1 MKIWYLFFFISFV
14 STSFLAQDLD
24 KIKKE
29 ELVKVSGSFG
39 SIGTYYN
46 GPAQRNP
53 FFWQLQANLN
63 ITTPLLS
70 IPLSFVLS
78 QQQQAFGYPTQP
90 FNQYGLSPKYKAI
103 KLHLGYR
110 TMRFSEFS
118 LSGNQFLGVGVEVAP
133 KDKMFKYKCLVGRF
147 SKAIY
152 GDTNDVI
159 LGAIPTFERWGW
171 GNHIELG
178 TVANN
183 VSLLLFKAK
192 DDASSISKL
201 YDSSAVFK
209 PAENLIFGITTKQKI
224 NKQLSF
230 DAEVD
235 WSAYTNNTR
244 VRESVLQGFSY
255 LNNLGSLF
263 YANSTTTFN
272 KAVLANLKYSK
283 KSLGLKFGYRRID
296 PEYKTMGSV
305 YLNNDFEDLTSSI
318 AYKFLK
324 NKINFNVTG
333 GLQRN
338 NLREDKA
345 TEMLRRI
352 YAVAANYVP
361 NNKWNFN
368 LQYSNFNANTQKT
381 LVIMLDTSLV
391 PLSIKNYAQVTESAG
406 GQIMYNKPSKDNIFT
421 SFLSTNYQNAKVSVD
436 DSTSSDATFYNA
448 SLGSSINWTKT
459 KTSLSLLFSANQNIS
474 QNPTAS
480 TLGPSLVL
488 SKTFQKKPVNTSLST
503 SLLQSYIDGEAL
515 GLVSNG
521 SFSANYLYKKN
532 HSFAFNIVLANRLK
546 AGLRETELITSFSYN
561 YSF

>member
-1 MKIWYLFFFISFV
+1 
-14 STSFLAQDLD
+14 
-24 KIKKE
+24 
-29 ELVKVSGSFG
+29 
-39 SIGTYYN
+39 
-46 GPAQRNP
+46 
-53 FFWQLQANLN
+53 
-63 ITTPLLS
+63 
-70 IPLSFVLS
+70 
-78 QQQQAFGYPTQP
+78 
-90 FNQYGLSPKYKAI
+90 
-103 KLHLGYR
+103 
-110 TMRFSEFS
+110 MRFSEFS
-118 LSGNQFLGVGVEVAP
+118 LSGNQFLGAGVELAP
-133 KDKMFKYKCLVGRF
+133 KDKMFKYKCLIGRF

-152 GDTNDVI
+152 GDTNDVV

-178 TVANN
+178 TVSNN

-192 DDASSISKL
+192 DDANSISNL

-209 PAENLIFGITTKQKI
+209 PAENLIFGITTKQKV
-224 NKQLSF
+224 NKHLSF
-230 DAEVD
+230 DSEID

-244 VRESVLQGFSY
+244 VQESVLQGFSY

-272 KAVLANLKYSK
+272 KAILANLKYSK
-283 KSLGLKFGYRRID
+283 KSLGVKFGYRRID

-305 YLNNDFEDLTSSI
+305 YLNNDFEDLTTSI

-338 NLREDKA
+338 NLKEDKA

-391 PLSIKNYAQVTESAG
+391 PLSIQNYAQVTESAG
-406 GQIMYNKPSKDNIFT
+406 GQIMFNKPTKDNIFT

-436 DSTSSDATFYNA
+436 DTTSSDATFYNA

-488 SKTFQKKPVNTSLST
+488 SKTFLKKPVNTNLSV
-503 SLLQSYIDGEAL
+503 SLLQSYIDGVPL

-521 SFSANYLYKKN
+521 SFSANYRYKKN
-532 HSFAFNIVLANRLK
+532 HSFAFNLVLASRLK
-546 AGLRETELITSFSYN
+546 ASVRETELITSLTYN

>member
-1 MKIWYLFFFISFV
+1 MKLRFTTVFIIAFSISV
-14 STSFLAQDLD
+14 VGQDLD
-24 KIKKE
+24 QLKKE
-29 ELVKVSGSFG
+29 DLFKISGSFG
-39 SIGTYYN
+39 GLGTYYN
-46 GPAQRNP
+46 GPAERSP
-53 FFWQLQANLN
+53 FFWQFQANLN

-70 IPLSFVLS
+70 IPLSLVLS
-78 QQQQAFGYPTQP
+78 QQQRSFGYPTQP
-90 FNQYGLSPKYKAI
+90 FNQYGLSPKYKGL

-118 LSGNQFLGVGVEVAP
+118 LSGNQFLGAGFEIAP
-133 KDKMFKYKCLVGRF
+133 KDKIFKYKCLVGRF

-178 TVANN
+178 SVANN

-192 DDASSISKL
+192 DDANSISKL

-209 PAENLIFGITTKQKI
+209 PAENLIFGISTKQKI

-230 DAEVD
+230 DAEID

-244 VRESVLQGFSY
+244 VQESVLQGFSY

-272 KAVLANLKYSK
+272 KAVLANLKYNK
-283 KSLGLKFGYRRID
+283 KSFGLKFGYRRID

-305 YLNNDFEDLTSSI
+305 YLNNDFEDITSSI
-318 AYKFLK
+318 SNKFFK
-324 NKINFNVTG
+324 NKLNLNLTG

-338 NLREDKA
+338 NLKEDKA
-345 TEMLRRI
+345 TEMLRKI
-352 YAVAANYVP
+352 YSISANYMP
-361 NNKWNFN
+361 NSSWNFN

-381 LVIMLDTSLV
+381 AVIMLDTSLV

-406 GQIMYNKPSKDNIFT
+406 GQIMYNKPSKNNIFSSFVT
-421 SFLSTNYQNAKVSVD
+421 SNYQNAKLSID
-436 DSTSSDATFYNA
+436 DSTTSDATFYNA
-448 SLGSSINWTKT
+448 SLGSSISWTKT

-480 TLGPSLVL
+480 TLGPSIVF
-488 SKTFQKKPVNTSLST
+488 SKTLQKQLINTNLSI
-503 SLLQSYIDGEAL
+503 SLLQSYLDSEAL

-521 SFSANYLYKKN
+521 SFSANYRYKKN
-532 HSFAFNIVLANRLK
+532 HSFAFNIVLANRIK
-546 AGLRETELITSFSYN
+546 SSNRETEFITSLSYN
-561 YSF
+561 YTF

>member
-1 MKIWYLFFFISFV
+1 MNFKFITVIFIL
-14 STSFLAQDLD
+14 SFLTVIGQDLD

-29 ELVKVSGSFG
+29 DLVTISGSLG
-39 SIGTYYN
+39 SMGTYYA
-46 GPAQRNP
+46 GPAERSP

-63 ITTPLLS
+63 INTPILNV
-70 IPLSFVLS
+70 PLTFVLS

-90 FNQYGLSPKYKAI
+90 FNQYGLSPKYKGLQ
-103 KLHLGYR
+103 LHLGYR

-118 LSGNQFLGVGVEVAP
+118 LSGNQFLGAGLELAP
-133 KDKMFKYKCLVGRF
+133 KDKIFKYKCLVGRF

-152 GDTNDVI
+152 GDTNDVV

-171 GNHIELG
+171 GNHIEIG

-192 DDASSISKL
+192 DDANSISKL

-209 PAENLIFGITTKQKI
+209 PGENLIFGVTTKQKI
-224 NKQLSF
+224 NKDLSF
-230 DAEVD
+230 DAEID

-244 VRESVLQGFSY
+244 IQETVLQGFSY

-318 AYKFLK
+318 SYRFLK

-338 NLREDKA
+338 NLKEDKV

-352 YAVAANYVP
+352 YAVSANYVP
-361 NNKWNFN
+361 NNFWNFN

-381 LVIMLDTSLV
+381 MVLMLDTSLV

-406 GQIMYNKPSKDNIFT
+406 GQIMYNKPSKDNIFSTFLT
-421 SFLSTNYQNAKVSVD
+421 SNYQNAKVSVD
-436 DSTSSDATFYNA
+436 DTSTSDATFYNA
-448 SLGSSINWTKT
+448 SLGSSISWTKT
-459 KTSLSLLFSANQNIS
+459 KTSLSLLLSANKNIS

-480 TLGPSLVL
+480 TLGPSLVI
-488 SKTFQKKPVNTSLST
+488 SKTFIKKPINTSLSV
-503 SLLQSYIDGEAL
+503 SLLQSYIDAEPL
-515 GLVSNG
+515 GVVSNAN
-521 SFSANYLYKKN
+521 FSANYRYKKN
-532 HSFAFNIVLANRLK
+532 HSFAFNIVLASRLNSSI
-546 AGLRETELITSFSYN
+546 RETELISSLSYN